1 MTVDLK
7 IRMVP
12 GDAERLRREAEEAN
26 LSQAAYVRQRLGMA
40 EPPTRG
46 GAGRGQGRKP
56 LKLSRPAEAAE
67 AVEAV
72 LGGFSGEMGRFW
84 AVSGPM
90 LHRRRNMVQRVD
102 SMAVILRN
110 ENLSPSPTF
119 FLTDSGPFG
128 PFLQQ

>member
-1 MTVDLK
+1 MHF
-7 IRMVP
+7 
-12 GDAERLRREAEEAN
+12 EA
-26 LSQAAYVRQRLGMA
+26 
-40 EPPTRG
+40 
-46 GAGRGQGRKP
+46 
-56 LKLSRPAEAAE
+56 AEAAE